1 MFLNAKER
9 AIDEQEASAYRDGGY
24 YAAYALLIGAPT
36 WWMLWRGSFV
46 PEPDGVAIFMLFAL
60 IWTAVW
66 FWKKYR

>member
-1 MFLNAKER
+1 
-9 AIDEQEASAYRDGGY
+9 
-24 YAAYALLIGAPT
+24 
-36 WWMLWRGSFV
+36 MLWRGGFV